1 MVRVAS
7 SLTPPS
13 ALLVLGVDS
22 IVIGGLAANLSIDG
36 CGWLQRDL
44 RVVKGN
50 GMGLLKKSAPLN
62 VGEKRFFIVV
72 ESREVML
79 TNGKIIQKLML

>member
-1 MVRVAS
+1 MVRFVS
-7 SLTPPS
+7 SLTSPS

-36 CGWLQRDL
+36 CGWLRRDL
-44 RVVKGN
+44 RFVKGN

-62 VGEKRFFIVV
+62 AGEKRFVVV

-79 TNGKIIQKLML
+79 TMARLSKN